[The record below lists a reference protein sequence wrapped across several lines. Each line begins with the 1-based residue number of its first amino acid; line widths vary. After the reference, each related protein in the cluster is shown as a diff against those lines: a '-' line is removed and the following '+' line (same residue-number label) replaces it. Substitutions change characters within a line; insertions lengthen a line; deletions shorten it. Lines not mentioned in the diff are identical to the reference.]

1 MKRRIDMDSKDQK
14 KPEVPDKLFLHSAI
28 AFGAIGLLLGNG
40 VTEWTDGAVQY
51 GAFIGAF
58 VGTMI
63 GVLFARFA

>member
-1 MKRRIDMDSKDQK
+1 MEGRTDMDGKDQQ
-14 KPEVPDKLFLHSAI
+14 KPKVPEKLFLQSAI

>member
-1 MKRRIDMDSKDQK
+1 MDGKDQQMPK
-14 KPEVPDKLFLHSAI
+14 VQDKLFLQSAI

-58 VGTMI
+58 VGTML